1 MAKSK
6 MLKEFAQNKIE
17 LESLLK
23 QLKLLLVEGTFLN
36 YHTQCSNVPIPL
48 KPNSPEVVKE
58 CTSVLY
64 H

>member
-23 QLKLLLVEGTFLN
+23 QLKLLLVDLGKEELVDWVNYEIEGYPANANLLSIGN
-36 YHTQCSNVPIPL
+36 IQEY
-48 KPNSPEVVKE
+48 
-58 CTSVLY
+58 
-64 H
+64 